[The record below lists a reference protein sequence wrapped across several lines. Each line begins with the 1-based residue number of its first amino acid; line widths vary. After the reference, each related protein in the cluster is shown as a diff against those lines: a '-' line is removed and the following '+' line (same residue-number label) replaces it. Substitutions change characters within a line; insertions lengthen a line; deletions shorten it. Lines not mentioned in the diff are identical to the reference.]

1 MQIMLHVPLVVDQ
14 VLYAYH
20 KKRKAGTIPKN
31 VLNCWIDLFF
41 CFFFPFIWHFPV
53 VGHSCICYRRTADS
67 TGFQLTVKIH
77 WQGKQFLWSWKLTQ
91 SCLLEIGWWRNISQ
105 KGSAL
110 FDSWELL
117 PILPSLPSA
126 SPDWR
131 RVFFTM
137 IAKARASL
145 WVEDLQKQLP
155 WFSLVPSA
163 RSLGVCSISKLPWS
177 AHTKGFVLA
186 VSV

>member
-1 MQIMLHVPLVVDQ
+1 MHII
-14 VLYAYH
+14 
-20 KKRKAGTIPKN
+20 KKRKAGTIPKKCFKL
-31 VLNCWIDLFF
+31 LNWPFLL
-41 CFFFPFIWHFPV
+41 FFFPFIWHFPV
-53 VGHSCICYRRTADS
+53 VGHFCICYRRTADS

-91 SCLLEIGWWRNISQ
+91 SCLLETGWWRNISQ
-105 KGSAL
+105 KGPAL

-131 RVFFTM
+131 RGFFTM

-155 WFSLVPSA
+155 WLSCTV
-163 RSLGVCSISKLPWS
+163 RSFTRALFHFQIATKCS
-177 AHTKGFVLA
+177 H
-186 VSV
+186 

>member
-1 MQIMLHVPLVVDQ
+1 MHII
-14 VLYAYH
+14 

-41 CFFFPFIWHFPV
+41 CFFFLSSGI
-53 VGHSCICYRRTADS
+53 
-67 TGFQLTVKIH
+67 FQLWVTPVSITGGLQPVLGSSLLWRYSGRANNSCGLESSPSPAYLRLADKGTFPRKDLH
-77 WQGKQFLWSWKLTQ
+77 SLTLESSCPSFLPFPLPALT
-91 SCLLEIGWWRNISQ
+91 G
-105 KGSAL
+105 GG
-110 FDSWELL
+110 
-117 PILPSLPSA
+117 
-126 SPDWR
+126 
-131 RVFFTM
+131 VFFTM
-137 IAKARASL
+137 VAKARASL

>member
-41 CFFFPFIWHFPV
+41 WFFFLSSGI
-53 VGHSCICYRRTADS
+53 
-67 TGFQLTVKIH
+67 FQLWVTPVSVTGGLQTVL
-77 WQGKQFLWSWKLTQ
+77 GSSLLWRYIGRANN
-91 SCLLEIGWWRNISQ
+91 SCGLESSPSPAYLRLADERNISQ

-155 WFSLVPSA
+155 WFSLVLSA